1 MRLLQFGY
9 YEDVENI
16 LIDKVIEEQV
26 SDIKLFY
33 SIKDYLKLRFEAEI
47 SNVLHMGNI
56 KTFEQ
61 WVEAEMLQW
70 YLDMGEYEG
79 ELLDVVK
86 RLLSY

>member
-16 LIDKVIEEQV
+16 LIDKVIEEQI

-33 SIKDYLKLRFEAEI
+33 SIKDYLKLRFEVEI
-47 SNVLHMGNI
+47 SKVINIGNI

-61 WVEAEMLQW
+61 WVEEEMLQW

>member
-1 MRLLQFGY
+1 MRLLQFAY

-16 LIDKVIEEQV
+16 LIDKVIEEQI

-33 SIKDYLKLRFEAEI
+33 SIKDYLKLRFEVEI
-47 SNVLHMGNI
+47 SKVINIGNI

-61 WVEAEMLQW
+61 WVEEGMLQW

>member
-1 MRLLQFGY
+1 MRLLQFAY

-16 LIDKVIEEQV
+16 LIDKVIEEQI

-33 SIKDYLKLRFEAEI
+33 SIKDYLKLRFEVEI
-47 SNVLHMGNI
+47 SKVINIGNI

-61 WVEAEMLQW
+61 WVEEEMLQW